1 MSSKVKDV
9 VRARIKARI
18 AAMKSAEPG
27 LGRVTLDTP
36 ALERPSLVKTKAE
49 IQDELTAAGVEYPKN
64 ARKAD
69 LEALLPGNTT
79 PDFDVVVADDL
90 APEE

>member
-1 MSSKVKDV
+1 MSKVKDV

-18 AAMKSAEPG
+18 AAMNRPAEPG
-27 LGRVTLDTP
+27 LGSVTLAP
-36 ALERPSLVKTKAE
+36 VKTKAE
-49 IQDELTAAGVEYPKN
+49 IQDELAAAGVEYPKN

-79 PDFDVVVADDL
+79 PDLGAVVAEDV
-90 APEE
+90 EEEKPN